1 MRRVVSFLS
10 DYECD
15 IRAYVHLRMSA
26 ITIGYLAIRIV
37 IECVKTVSNVDSNKF
52 NIRNE
57 RIDGSF
63 LLC

>member
-26 ITIGYLAIRIV
+26 ITMGYLAIRIV
-37 IECVKTVSNVDSNKF
+37 IEMRKDSLERGF
-52 NIRNE
+52 VNIRNG
-57 RIDGSF
+57 RIGWILAT
-63 LLC
+63 LLK